1 MHGRPVY
8 TSEMSET
15 EQQIIRKAATGDR
28 AAFRQLV
35 LEHSHAMFRLA
46 WRLTSD
52 ETAAED
58 IVKEAFIKAWRKI
71 AGFRMES
78 SFKSWLHRITVN
90 TAIDY
95 LRKQARRK
103 QFETEQPEWEPVDLA
118 TVAPANDVQIDIQ
131 TQAQS
136 AMMDLSDTERTA
148 LLLKHFEGHSIKEI
162 AQIMELTTGACKQTI
177 FRAVKK
183 MRIALRPLV
192 TT

>member
-1 MHGRPVY
+1 
-8 TSEMSET
+8 MSQT
-15 EQQIIRKAATGDR
+15 EHKIIRKAAQGDR
-28 AAFRQLV
+28 LAFRELV

-58 IVKEAFIKAWRKI
+58 IVQEAFIKAWRKI
-71 AGFRMES
+71 GNFRMES

-90 TAIDY
+90 TAMDY
-95 LRKQARRK
+95 LRKQSRRK
-103 QFETEQPEWEPVDLA
+103 QFETEEPQWDPGLQSA
-118 TVAPANDVQIDIQ
+118 EMPTHDVQIDIRKQ
-131 TQAQS
+131 TEA
-136 AMMDLSDTERTA
+136 AMMDLSEVERSA
-148 LLLKHFEGHSIKEI
+148 LLLKHFEGHSIIEI
-162 AQIMELTTGACKQTI
+162 AQILEITTGACKQAI